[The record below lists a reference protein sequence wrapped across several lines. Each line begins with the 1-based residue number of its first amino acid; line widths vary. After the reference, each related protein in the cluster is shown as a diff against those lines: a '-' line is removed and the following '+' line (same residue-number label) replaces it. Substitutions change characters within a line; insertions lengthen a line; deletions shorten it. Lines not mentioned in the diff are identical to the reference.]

1 MEHHWARL
9 RTPLAALARGHA
21 EALGPEQLE
30 SAQLFIS
37 LYTSHMELEDKL
49 VFPAMVG
56 LLDDEA
62 LCAMGTEMAGRRG
75 VRVRSLE

>member
-1 MEHHWARL
+1 
-9 RTPLAALARGHA
+9 
-21 EALGPEQLE
+21 
-30 SAQLFIS
+30 
-37 LYTSHMELEDKL
+37 MELEDKL